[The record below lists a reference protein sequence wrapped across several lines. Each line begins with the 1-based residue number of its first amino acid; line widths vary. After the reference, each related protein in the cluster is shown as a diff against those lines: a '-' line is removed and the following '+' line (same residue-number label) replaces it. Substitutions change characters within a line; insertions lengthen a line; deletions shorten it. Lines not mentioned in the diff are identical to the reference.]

1 MFFLSAEDTAGS
13 FLGKTQVLGGLLAQ
27 SLAVHS
33 RTFRMNGGLPR
44 ATARRPV
51 NAAIQPSP
59 GEGLSLR
66 LGTKGPSLS
75 FSHVWLHP
83 IQRKAG
89 VRLIRGRAEA
99 VSVVRRNPRGKLQL
113 PTQNQCLSPTAVQIP
128 PDGWGGRL
136 HHLGNGQWEAT
147 RSEPKQRLG
156 LSESL

>member
-44 ATARRPV
+44 ATARRPL

-99 VSVVRRNPRGKLQL
+99 VSVVRRNPGGNCSYPHRISVSRPLLCRSHLTNGAGGYIILEMGNGKLHEV
-113 PTQNQCLSPTAVQIP
+113 NQSR
-128 PDGWGGRL
+128 D
-136 HHLGNGQWEAT
+136 
-147 RSEPKQRLG
+147 
-156 LSESL
+156 